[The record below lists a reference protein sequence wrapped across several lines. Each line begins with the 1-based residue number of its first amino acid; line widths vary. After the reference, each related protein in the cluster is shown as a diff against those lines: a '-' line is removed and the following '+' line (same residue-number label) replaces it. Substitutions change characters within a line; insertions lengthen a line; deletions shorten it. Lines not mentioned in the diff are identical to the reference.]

1 MAPSSRTL
9 LRAPNAK
16 TSAPVVEG
24 RRALTGSWMGLL
36 AATSLGLP
44 GASTLHAEVRA
55 DMELSEGRDYRLV
68 VQSYDPSVSSDV
80 PSGRA
85 KPMGSTQ
92 RSVTAAEMKEG
103 VQVDLLELGQV
114 AGSPDDAARGDLA
127 KALVLAWVEEG
138 RPDLEFDGLRARPKP
153 GSYVGAVRRDAAQ
166 DSVQIAIKAPVA
178 V

>member
-1 MAPSSRTL
+1 
-9 LRAPNAK
+9 
-16 TSAPVVEG
+16 
-24 RRALTGSWMGLL
+24 MGLL
-36 AATSLGLP
+36 AATTLGVP

-68 VQSYDPSVSSDV
+68 VQSYDPSVSDV

-103 VQVDLLELGQV
+103 VRVDLLELGQV
-114 AGSPDDAARGDLA
+114 DVSPDDAARGDLA

-138 RPDLEFDGLRARPKP
+138 RPDLEYDGLRARPKP
-153 GSYVGAVRRDAAQ
+153 GSFVGAVRRDTTQ
-166 DSVQIAIKAPVA
+166 GSVQIDIKAPVA
-178 V
+178 A